1 MGAFGYLNM
10 NLIYKVIDSISTNCS
25 GISNGEIRERFEQL
39 YNNEKFRNI
48 INFSNVERGELY
60 INLIHYDK
68 NLKNEENTEYY
79 RYFSINIIGS
89 YYAFDDF
96 DMLRLFISKLNQ
108 IPFSSS
114 YILMSSGSESE
125 KVLEELNKFDF
136 LIEFIIFS
144 KNKDYDYLK
153 NKYNKVKL
161 IANKFGKITDF
172 LKTKKF
178 SKDDLSMDN
187 HLYITPLITYY
198 DYKRCLFPIHKILAY
213 FFEFSINNFSN
224 DYFLIAKTFINRS
237 VLEIEL
243 KQKIL
248 YIMEDLIN
256 YKGNKEFPE
265 RCIHYY
271 TGENLC
277 YVFNK
282 ALRNFDKFY
291 VEMAYFI
298 GPFYY
303 GLFKYALDNPQKA
316 LSNKAILYRDLT
328 MERLDLYFYQFCEN
342 DIICFPSFTSTTIDK
357 NLNFQPTN
365 NAININNNGQLEE
378 KGYVKMIISY
388 DPKGECIPQGLDVS
402 SESVYSEEK
411 EILLFPF
418 TFLKIDKVEIH
429 SGKENDKH
437 LIFMTII
444 NRGDILEEGLN
455 KNYSFKLVEDG
466 TKLIVDKE
474 NDLKCVDNELYYK
487 MDFKYIKEGCCIL
500 I

>member
-1 MGAFGYLNM
+1 M
-10 NLIYKVIDSISTNCS
+10 T
-25 GISNGEIRERFEQL
+25 
-39 YNNEKFRNI
+39 
-48 INFSNVERGELY
+48 
-60 INLIHYDK
+60 
-68 NLKNEENTEYY
+68 
-79 RYFSINIIGS
+79 
-89 YYAFDDF
+89 
-96 DMLRLFISKLNQ
+96 
-108 IPFSSS
+108 
-114 YILMSSGSESE
+114 SGSESE
-125 KVLEELNKFDF
+125 KVLEEFNKFDF

-144 KNKDYDYLK
+144 KNNDYDYLK
-153 NKYNKVKL
+153 NKYNKIKL

-178 SKDDLSMDN
+178 SKDDLNMDN

-303 GLFKYALDNPQKA
+303 GLFEYALDNPQKA
-316 LSNKAILYRDLT
+316 LINKAILYRDLT

-342 DIICFPSFTSTTIDK
+342 DII
-357 NLNFQPTN
+357 
-365 NAININNNGQLEE
+365 
-378 KGYVKMIISY
+378 
-388 DPKGECIPQGLDVS
+388 
-402 SESVYSEEK
+402 
-411 EILLFPF
+411 
-418 TFLKIDKVEIH
+418 
-429 SGKENDKH
+429 
-437 LIFMTII
+437 
-444 NRGDILEEGLN
+444 
-455 KNYSFKLVEDG
+455 
-466 TKLIVDKE
+466 
-474 NDLKCVDNELYYK
+474 
-487 MDFKYIKEGCCIL
+487 
-500 I
+500 

>member
-1 MGAFGYLNM
+1 MGCAG
-10 NLIYKVIDSISTNCS
+10 
-25 GISNGEIRERFEQL
+25 GISNNEIIERFERL
-39 YNNEKFRNI
+39 YKNEKYKNI
-48 INFSNVERGELY
+48 VNFADAKKGELY

-68 NLKNEENTEYY
+68 NLKSEENTEYY
-79 RYFSINIIGS
+79 RYFSINIVGS
-89 YYAFDDF
+89 YYVFDDF
-96 DMLRLFISKLNQ
+96 NMLRLFISRLSQ

-114 YILMSSGSESE
+114 YILMTSGSESE
-125 KVLEELNKFDF
+125 KVLEEFSNFEF

-144 KNKDYDYLK
+144 NKNEYDYLK
-153 NKYNKVKL
+153 NKYNKIKL
-161 IANKFGKITDF
+161 ITNKFGKIRKF
-172 LKTKKF
+172 LKSKKF
-178 SKDDLSMDN
+178 SEDDLNMDN
-187 HLYITPLITYY
+187 HLSVTPLITYY

-213 FFEFSINNFSN
+213 FFQYRINEYSHH
-224 DYFLIAKTFINRS
+224 YFLVAKRFIDYS
-237 VLEIEL
+237 VLETEV

-248 YIMEDLIN
+248 YIMEDLSDYRN
-256 YKGNKEFPE
+256 EQNFPE
-265 RCIHYY
+265 ACIHYY

-291 VEMAYFI
+291 LEMAYFI

-303 GLFKYALDNPQKA
+303 GLFKYALDNPKKA
-316 LSNKAILYRDLT
+316 LNKKAILYRDLI
-328 MERLDLYFYQFCEN
+328 MDRMDLYFYQFCEN

-357 NLNFQPTN
+357 NLNFKPTN

-378 KGYVKMIISY
+378 KGYVKMVIFY
-388 DPKGECIPQGLDVS
+388 DPKGDCIPQGLDVS
-402 SESVYSEEK
+402 GESVFSEEK

-418 TFLKIDKVEIH
+418 IFLKIDKVEIH

-437 LIFMTII
+437 LIYMTII

-455 KNYSFKLVEDG
+455 NNYSFKLVEDG

-487 MDFKYIKEGCCIL
+487 LDFKYIKEDSCIL